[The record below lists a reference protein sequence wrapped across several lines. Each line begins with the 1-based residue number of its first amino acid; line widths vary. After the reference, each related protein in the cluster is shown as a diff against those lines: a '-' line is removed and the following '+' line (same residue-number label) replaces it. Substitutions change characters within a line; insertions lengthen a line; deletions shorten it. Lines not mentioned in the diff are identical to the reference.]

1 MTNTKNE
8 RAARIAS
15 LQAELDFLKLENQ
28 KDHENGVELAD
39 MIANA
44 NHVSRFRVEQ
54 TGGDVYILLAGSEP
68 SERLSFKLDRDIASD
83 FVVRADDVLQEL
95 DETPAATTPT
105 ELKENAEYVFKHPT
119 IEALL
124 MDIFGPP
131 KNEKSA

>member
-8 RAARIAS
+8 RDARIAS
-15 LQAELDFLKLENQ
+15 LQAELDFLRSQNHKE
-28 KDHENGVELAD
+28 HEDGVELAD

-68 SERLSFKLDRDIASD
+68 SERLSFKLDRDMAGD

-95 DETPAATTPT
+95 DETTVVATPGV
-105 ELKENAEYVFKHPT
+105 LKENAEYVFKHPT